1 MVNTL
6 AVDNEAKH
14 TIEALRAELQKTQSK
29 LQAVEELKGQ
39 SGMMT
44 SLMFKVRRHQHWD
57 KIRDTSSLFHT
68 LPECLL
74 YTAFNKFLDVWHGFY
89 SVCKITYSINES
101 IHPTSASLLFADVF
115 LAYFIWYIAFL
126 NTRILIVRIQKQQG
140 NITLSRAG
148 PLNLYRW

>member
-44 SLMFKVRRHQHWD
+44 SLMFKVRRHQHCD
-57 KIRDTSSLFHT
+57 KIRDTSFLFHT

-74 YTAFNKFLDVWHGFY
+74 YTAFNKFLDV
-89 SVCKITYSINES
+89 
-101 IHPTSASLLFADVF
+101 
-115 LAYFIWYIAFL
+115 
-126 NTRILIVRIQKQQG
+126 
-140 NITLSRAG
+140 
-148 PLNLYRW
+148 